1 MLHTRPAASL
11 QGIQTEQRATV
22 QKLSRVA
29 CLWVETDCL
38 LETTALTHVSVSS
51 TSSKVESSSSLGVCL
66 SHVGSSPDLLQHLM
80 STAEVNEV
88 TAVQWNG
95 LLSGLQSSYVP
106 SDAALLSLLE
116 SVGSVS

>member
-1 MLHTRPAASL
+1 MV
-11 QGIQTEQRATV
+11 E
-22 QKLSRVA
+22 KLSRVA